1 MVWPLRSVPL
11 HQYDHNT
18 ALRKCLAKLSRLL
31 TLTVTLIATLS
42 TPLKAADL
50 IGFWGTPQRGANSF
64 NGLPPDQAY
73 FDALSATGATW
84 VRLTFSKWKGEGRD
98 FLIGD
103 IDNYQ
108 GLVTSDLKVLT
119 DTLDR
124 AHAANLKVVIV
135 PLGIPGT
142 RWAQQTPDGKYDSR
156 LWREEVW
163 QEPAIRFWGDLA
175 AALKDHP
182 AIAAYNLI
190 NEPVPEHKSSLE
202 QHSDYAAMDA
212 WYTQHQGSSR
222 DLLKFYD
229 QTTDAIR
236 KVDPLTPVMVDAGW
250 YADARTFGYWP
261 RALKD
266 QRTLYAF
273 HMYEPYEATSAP
285 NMQRRIPYRY
295 PGTELEQKKWT
306 QLAVWAHIDAP
317 VHWAAKHNIPTNRL
331 VAGEFGCMRLW
342 ADCGTY
348 LEDVLTRLEYR
359 QMHWAFYSFRE
370 DVWDGMDYELS
381 PDLKSGQFY
390 WMTEQGRS
398 DEFKRDN
405 PLFDIIKNYL
415 KRND

>member
-1 MVWPLRSVPL
+1 MTLFSGTTFTRQNIRSDTLRNS
-11 HQYDHNT
+11 
-18 ALRKCLAKLSRLL
+18 LAKLSRIL
-31 TLTVTLIATLS
+31 TFAAILMTPFAA
-42 TPLKAADL
+42 PLKAADH
-50 IGFWGTPQRGANSF
+50 IGFWDEPRRGANSF

-84 VRLTFSKWKGEGRD
+84 VRLTFSKWQGEGRD

-108 GLVTSDLKVLT
+108 GLVASDLKVLT

-156 LWREEVW
+156 LWRDDVW
-163 QEPAIRFWGDLA
+163 REPAIRFWKDLA
-175 AALKDHP
+175 QALRDHP

-190 NEPVPEHKSSLE
+190 NEPVPEHKSGIEPESNFTAL
-202 QHSDYAAMDA
+202 QQ
-212 WYTQHQGSSR
+212 WYESHQNGPR
-222 DLLKFYD
+222 DLLSFYD
-229 QTTDAIR
+229 QVTEAIR
-236 KVDPLTPVMVDAGW
+236 TVDPLTPVMVDAGW
-250 YADARTFGYWP
+250 YADARAFGYWP

-285 NMQRRIPYRY
+285 NMQRQIPYRY
-295 PGTELEQKKWT
+295 PGTELEQKTWN

-317 VHWAAKHNIPTNRL
+317 VHWAARHNIPANRL

-390 WMTEQGRS
+390 RMTEQGRS
-398 DEFKRDN
+398 SEFKRDN
-405 PLFDIIKNYL
+405 PLFDIIGNYL
-415 KRND
+415 KPKD